1 MGMEPWCARR
11 QLSSIFMC
19 IMYHMI
25 IYIYIWYYIMYRV
38 DVTAVCPACS
48 AQSSPYLALTRIWKC
63 FFAGARPQRQRAT
76 KLRSRLRSA
85 RKHKWTMNML
95 EAWCVS
101 LRLATPIFWHV
112 IYPSMWALHQV
123 KNLWF
128 DNMCT
133 SPKTLNH
140 TRSKPLQ
147 LMPQSFQAPT
157 PFNADAPGKTGSS
170 NDKPKE
176 TVPEKVDKKEKKE
189 KKPPKAKTPEQEAKL
204 VSWCSWCSV
213 WWT

>member
-1 MGMEPWCARR
+1 
-11 QLSSIFMC
+11 
-19 IMYHMI
+19 
-25 IYIYIWYYIMYRV
+25 
-38 DVTAVCPACS
+38 
-48 AQSSPYLALTRIWKC
+48 
-63 FFAGARPQRQRAT
+63 
-76 KLRSRLRSA
+76 
-85 RKHKWTMNML
+85 
-95 EAWCVS
+95 
-101 LRLATPIFWHV
+101 
-112 IYPSMWALHQV
+112 
-123 KNLWF
+123 
-128 DNMCT
+128 MCT

-157 PFNADAPGKTGSS
+157 PFNADVPGKTGSS

-213 WWT
+213 W